1 MKYKKDR
8 NMERRRGEIREI
20 WKKGNHA
27 SGLGPLTLITFS
39 FFVLLNGLNYATNR
53 VHWGA
58 TQADHARF

>member
-1 MKYKKDR
+1 MKYKKGTQK
-8 NMERRRGEIREI
+8 ERRGEIRET

-39 FFVLLNGLNYATNR
+39 FFVLLNGSNYATNK

-58 TQADHARF
+58 TQAGHARF